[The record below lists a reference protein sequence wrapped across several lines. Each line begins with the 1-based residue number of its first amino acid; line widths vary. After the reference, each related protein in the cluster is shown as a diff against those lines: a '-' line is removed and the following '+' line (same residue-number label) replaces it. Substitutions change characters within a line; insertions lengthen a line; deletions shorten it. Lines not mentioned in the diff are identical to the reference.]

1 MRMRIVNWGDGPL
14 KVALMKGQTI
24 CTSCTSVTDPEGIK
38 VRGPGCVKCDPDKG
52 VDELMKNDHADVD
65 ELMLDAQAKLFFHDA
80 VDMIEHEDLDPVE
93 DWDMVTEAE
102 IKRRLV
108 MEDEEVD
115 GIDEIYEYDFVY
127 SAPMPNA
134 KLEEKTFRREFGFEM
149 VMVDETNDPADP
161 LDPDDCYRSEA
172 PIKTLLRNT
181 GLGADK
187 LLFEDAA

>member
-65 ELMLDAQAKLFFHDA
+65 ELMLDAQAELFFHDA
-80 VDMIEHEDLDPVE
+80 VDMIEHKDLDPVE
-93 DWDMVTEAE
+93 DWDVVTDSE
-102 IKRRLV
+102 IMLELI
-108 MEDEEVD
+108 MSDEEHDPFDSIHLFDVHHPL
-115 GIDEIYEYDFVY
+115 E
-127 SAPMPNA
+127 P
-134 KLEEKTFRREFGFEM
+134 EEKTFRREFGFEM